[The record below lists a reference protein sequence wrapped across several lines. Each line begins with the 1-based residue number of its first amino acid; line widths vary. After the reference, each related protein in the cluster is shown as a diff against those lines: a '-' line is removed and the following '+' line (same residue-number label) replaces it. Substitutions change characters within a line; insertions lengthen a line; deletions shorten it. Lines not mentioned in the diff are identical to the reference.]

1 MLLICKVGN
10 IYISSSKYYSIMK
23 VEAAYLLVVLAGNT
37 FPSADDLRNIH
48 GSVYTSKP
56 TLKTFNEPR
65 CTRCPE
71 KWA

>member
-10 IYISSSKYYSIMK
+10 MYRSSSKYYRMR

-48 GSVYTSKP
+48 GSVYTFEAN
-56 TLKTFNEPR
+56 LENF
-65 CTRCPE
+65 
-71 KWA
+71 